1 MYKGAIWSAP
11 DGGAGADATDSK
23 WKQQDP
29 DHSGRAPDQRVQ
41 EHSQDLP
48 IVAVFCQ
55 TDGVAD
61 EAARQEKELRH
72 GLLPPWIVRV
82 ANRAMTRAVAGAP
95 GSFSHLR
102 IHISDLM

>member
-1 MYKGAIWSAP
+1 M
-11 DGGAGADATDSK
+11 GGAGAGATDSK
-23 WKQQDP
+23 WKQQDR

-61 EAARQEKELRH
+61 EAARQEKVLRH
-72 GLLPPWIVRV
+72 GLLPPWF
-82 ANRAMTRAVAGAP
+82 ANRPMMQGRN
-95 GSFSHLR
+95 S
-102 IHISDLM
+102 